1 MRNKTK
7 TRSRTRTKNRT
18 RTRTR
23 TRTKTRNKI
32 KGGAALTATAP
43 YSAEYAM
50 AFETLLRE
58 VFKQVHDFVSTSTF
72 TLPNGYTTDVDL
84 LKSNLNKLNNDQ
96 IYFRISTDYFRARG
110 PGLLYLDLEIMSS
123 KDEDIISIKKK
134 MVVVEDIANYLILCN
149 DKQAGLYEK

>member
-134 MVVVEDIANYLILCN
+134 NGCSRRYCELSNSL
-149 DKQAGLYEK
+149 Q